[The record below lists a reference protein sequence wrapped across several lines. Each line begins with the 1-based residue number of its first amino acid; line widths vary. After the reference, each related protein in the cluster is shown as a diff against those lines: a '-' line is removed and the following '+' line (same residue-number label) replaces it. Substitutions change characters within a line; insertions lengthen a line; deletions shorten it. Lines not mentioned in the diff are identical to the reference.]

1 MILIIL
7 KIHSRFIEH
16 TLSLYHQFQKNF
28 NMSKRITIILDDD
41 LDKKLRLLQ
50 AKYISSKKISCSY
63 SKIVNDTLRKGV
75 K

>member
-1 MILIIL
+1 MISIIL
-7 KIHSRFIEH
+7 KIYSRFIEH

-50 AKYISSKKISCSY
+50 AKYISSKKISCGY
-63 SKIVNDTLRKGV
+63 SKIVNDTLRKDV

>member
-1 MILIIL
+1 
-7 KIHSRFIEH
+7 
-16 TLSLYHQFQKNF
+16 
-28 NMSKRITIILDDD
+28 MSKRITIILDDD

-50 AKYISSKKISCSY
+50 AKYISSKKVSCSY